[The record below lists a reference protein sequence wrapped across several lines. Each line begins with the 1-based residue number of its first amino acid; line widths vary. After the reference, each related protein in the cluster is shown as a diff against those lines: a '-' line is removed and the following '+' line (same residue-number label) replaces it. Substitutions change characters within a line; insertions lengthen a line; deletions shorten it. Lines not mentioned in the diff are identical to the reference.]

1 MVPSQGTDA
10 SRARLKG
17 MFHAMQ
23 HHQHNNSQTDP
34 SEPGLNR
41 DQVFEAFASHADTS
55 FDDPS
60 QLRQVSR
67 KGRRKSL
74 LSAFESKLSKKASKA
89 ANESNLTLP
98 VVSTRSSS
106 IVHSPSSSSSSSVP
120 KSSLRRHASSGS
132 NSQKHH
138 AEYYQPALRPIG
150 SHSHRDRQ
158 ASIDSDI
165 SKVST
170 FDLDLFSIDDPKP
183 SQKKSSSKAGRRLS
197 AIDTGDSKVSLR
209 PKAKSLRDVRRSENN
224 SNNNNSSS
232 SWQPPADE
240 IEMKS
245 SLSSSHRTP
254 RSRSRVL
261 RSPPPPPPT
270 DHGMEQLP
278 SMPNVDVKQI
288 KVELETPRSTT
299 ATGTT
304 ATHPDTAEASTKS
317 RRTDQHLTANV
328 LSNVKRRLSLGKD
341 RNRAGKDAAANP
353 STSTSTSTSTSAG
366 RQSLP
371 ATFLKKARSSS
382 RTHSL
387 AVDRRKSPTL
397 GAESPPP
404 PLPVAGHFGSTA
416 RRRHQS
422 VEQYE
427 ADAPEII
434 PPVPPVPKH
443 HSIAKKDSSC
453 HLEVHHGQSRASS
466 ASSGPPAVS
475 GDEHQPQ
482 QKQQQQLQQRSSR
495 RSLRR
500 KTSRHSSF
508 GDVDDSEVED
518 TKTKKSSERRM
529 SRPESVKESLTS
541 LWRKRSISKTSKS
554 KDKIENALPAQ
565 AAAPLSTAQT
575 STVRKRG
582 KTLPGSLAAPPPV
595 PAMPLPPMKVEPI
608 TVLIPDGGSLPFITF
623 AFGRRHACRLYKQ
636 RRGDRGG

>member
-1 MVPSQGTDA
+1 MSYPTVSEPYESWSHRKTSMPAGPSSSTKNLHNKADTMPNPRITRRK
-10 SRARLKG
+10 SLRN
-17 MFHAMQ
+17 MFHAM
-23 HHQHNNSQTDP
+23 HHSNNHNNDHSDDHLHSYQAESTDR
-34 SEPGLNR
+34 GLNR

-60 QLRQVSR
+60 QPPPTPR

-98 VVSTRSSS
+98 VVPTRSSS
-106 IVHSPSSSSSSSVP
+106 ILHSPSSSSSSSVP

-132 NSQKHH
+132 NNQKQH

-183 SQKKSSSKAGRRLS
+183 LQKKSSSKAGRRLS
-197 AIDTGDSKVSLR
+197 AVDTGESKVSLR
-209 PKAKSLRDVRRSENN
+209 PKAKSLRDIRRSQNN
-224 SNNNNSSS
+224 NGSSSNNNSSNIS
-232 SWQPPADE
+232 SWQSPADE
-240 IEMKS
+240 LEMKQ

-261 RSPPPPPPT
+261 RSPPPPPQS
-270 DHGMEQLP
+270 DRGMEQLP

-288 KVELETPRSTT
+288 KVELETPRATT
-299 ATGTT
+299 AVGMT
-304 ATHPDTAEASTKS
+304 APRAEVTEQSNKS
-317 RRTDQHLTANV
+317 RRADQHLTANV

-341 RNRAGKDAAANP
+341 RNRSSKEAAATTAN
-353 STSTSTSTSTSAG
+353 TGTTTGTG

-371 ATFLKKARSSS
+371 ATFLRKTRSSS

-387 AVDRRKSPTL
+387 AVDRRKSPSS

-404 PLPVAGHFGSTA
+404 PLPAAGHFGSIA

-422 VEQYE
+422 AEQYE
-427 ADAPEII
+427 VDEPEII

-443 HSIAKKDSSC
+443 HSVAKKESSG
-453 HLEVHHGQSRASS
+453 HLEVNHAQSRASS
-466 ASSGPPAVS
+466 ASSGPAAVS
-475 GDEHQPQ
+475 GDEHQQ
-482 QKQQQQLQQRSSR
+482 QQQQLRQQQPRSSH

-508 GDVDDSEVED
+508 GDVEDSDPED
-518 TKTKKSSERRM
+518 AKTKKSSERRM
-529 SRPESVKESLTS
+529 SRPESVKESFTS
-541 LWRKRSISKTSKS
+541 LWRKRSTSKTSKL
-554 KDKIENALPAQ
+554 KDKTENAPPAQ
-565 AAAPLSTAQT
+565 PDPSSTTQT

-582 KTLPGSLAAPPPV
+582 KVT
-595 PAMPLPPMKVEPI
+595 
-608 TVLIPDGGSLPFITF
+608 
-623 AFGRRHACRLYKQ
+623 
-636 RRGDRGG
+636 